1 MTYNPL
7 AIKRRDILGDLY
19 DRCEP
24 VTSIPVYL
32 NDSSGEPIGFADESL
47 GSYVDAFLFNL
58 PEDVC
63 KKLSANGTYD
73 IAFDYDFFD
82 QKNKGRNSRVRLN
95 HILLIARQRS
105 LPIPRKKI
113 VPATS

>member
-24 VTSIPVYL
+24 ISSIPVYL
-32 NDSSGEPIGFADESL
+32 NDTSTEPIGFVDESL
-47 GSYVDAFLFNL
+47 GHYVDAFLFNL

-63 KKLSANGTYD
+63 KKLSTNGSYD
-73 IAFDYDFFD
+73 IAFDYDFLD
-82 QKNKGRNSRVRLN
+82 KNNKSTHSRIELN
-95 HILLIARQRS
+95 HILLVARQPS
-105 LPIPRKKI
+105 LPIPRKKK
-113 VPATS
+113 VPVS

>member
-24 VTSIPVYL
+24 ISSIPVYL
-32 NDSSGEPIGFADESL
+32 NDTAGEPIGVVDESL
-47 GSYVDAFLFNL
+47 GTYVDAFLFNL

-63 KKLSANGTYD
+63 KKLSTNGSYD
-73 IAFDYDFFD
+73 IAFDYDFSD
-82 QKNKGRNSRVRLN
+82 KKNKSTTARVKLN
-95 HILLIARQRS
+95 HILLVTRQLS
-105 LPIPRKKI
+105 LPIPRKK
-113 VPATS
+113 VALAS